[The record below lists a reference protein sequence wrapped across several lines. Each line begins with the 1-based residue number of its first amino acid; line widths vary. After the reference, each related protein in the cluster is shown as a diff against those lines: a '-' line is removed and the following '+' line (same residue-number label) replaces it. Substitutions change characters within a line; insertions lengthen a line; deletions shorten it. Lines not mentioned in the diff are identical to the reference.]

1 MLISFMNHSLMVYNL
16 IKILF
21 TLVNYC
27 IWESQLP
34 CVVLYDFAKL
44 TCHACQ
50 LCSGYPIQS
59 PANVSIVISMK
70 N

>member
-1 MLISFMNHSLMVYNL
+1 MLISLMNCSSYGLHF
-16 IKILF
+16 IEILF
-21 TLVNYC
+21 THANYC

-34 CVVLYDFAKL
+34 CVVLYDLAKF

-59 PANVSIVISMK
+59 PTNASTVISIK

>member
-1 MLISFMNHSLMVYNL
+1 MNHSSYGLHF
-16 IKILF
+16 IEILF
-21 TLVNYC
+21 THANYC

-34 CVVLYDFAKL
+34 CVVLYDLAQL
-44 TCHACQ
+44 TCPACQ

-59 PANVSIVISMK
+59 PANASTVISMK